1 MSRSPQKAVR
11 SPAERI
17 RDRATPRRRERADTA
32 SSPVTSRMSAT
43 ARRHQLL
50 EASIAC
56 FAEFGYQGTT
66 TAQLAR
72 AARISEPVLY
82 QHFPSK
88 RDLFVALVD
97 QVGREVLRE
106 WRKAIA
112 PLRSPMDQL
121 RVLLRLNPATTD
133 PRTGHLYRVIFA
145 AQAELHD
152 PEILGAIRRHYQQY
166 AKFLT
171 NLLKRAQRAGQVRKD
186 VSAAGLAWQLIHAGI
201 GFALIKPLEI
211 PGHASPATVEQAI
224 GLLME
229 QLAGDRGNAG
239 TPD

>member
-1 MSRSPQKAVR
+1 MSSA
-11 SPAERI
+11 
-17 RDRATPRRRERADTA
+17 PRRQSRTTP
-32 SSPVTSRMSAT
+32 PVDGKGKSAGLPARMSAT
-43 ARRHQLL
+43 ARRTQLL
-50 EASIAC
+50 EASMAC

-72 AARISEPVLY
+72 AAKISEPVLY

-88 RDLFVALVD
+88 RDLFVALVE
-97 QVGREVLRE
+97 QVGKEVLRE

-112 PLRSPMDQL
+112 PLRSPTDQL

-133 PRTGHLYRVIFA
+133 PRTGQLYRVIFA

-166 AKFLT
+166 ARFLT
-171 NLLKRAQRAGQVRKD
+171 NLLKRAQRAGQVRRD

-201 GFALIKPLEI
+201 GFALIKPLDI

-229 QLAGDRGNAG
+229 QLSGDRVNGA
-239 TPD
+239 